1 MRLLAITALLFGFF
15 SLGIFGVFTL
25 WVLDRHESALA
36 ETEAAQQRSGD
47 PMGNGLPELLQ
58 GQRDKLNIAR
68 TVRLGSGVVGA
79 GLMLL
84 GLGLLTRRR
93 GGVGA

>member
-1 MRLLAITALLFGFF
+1 MRLLGITALLLGFF

-25 WVLDRHESALA
+25 WVLDRHELALA
-36 ETEAAQQRSGD
+36 ETEAAQHHSRD

-58 GQRDKLNIAR
+58 GQRDRLSMAR

-79 GLMLL
+79 GLMLA
-84 GLGLLTRRR
+84 GLGLLMRRR
-93 GGVGA
+93 R